1 LAATGLLA
9 TNLGGYLEMEETYNI
24 LIVLFEALV
33 EFYFELFRDVFE
45 FLLVDPE
52 HLI

>member
-1 LAATGLLA
+1 V
-9 TNLGGYLEMEETYNI
+9 EEAYDV
-24 LIVLFEALV
+24 LVVLFEALV
-33 EFYFELFRDVFE
+33 ELYFELFRDVFE